1 MLAKAGEEVHVKTL
15 TVKKCGRPLL
25 LGIKLD
31 KYLQQLIA
39 VMLSRGTPTGT
50 KHSHYHWTS
59 NTTKAQ
65 EVTLEENGGA
75 IKLNKEWARSVLI
88 CMG

>member
-15 TVKKCGRPLL
+15 TFKKHGRPLL

-39 VMLSRGTPTGT
+39 LMRSRGTPIGT
-50 KHSHYHWTS
+50 NIVIASRRGIPLKYS
-59 NTTKAQ
+59 NYKSS
-65 EVTLEENGGA
+65 LEENGGT
-75 IKLNKEWARSVLI
+75 IKLNKE
-88 CMG
+88 